1 MNYNS
6 ERGFYLE
13 KSITNVVEEDYDNF
27 IPIVRNQTVLELGCG
42 PGVLLKRLK
51 PHCKNI
57 VGYDGYPGTNEL
69 TQGLGFVADLSEVQN
84 FEMSDWVISIETGE
98 HIPKQFEKNFLTN
111 LTRNAKTGIILS
123 WAEEEQDGEG
133 HVNCRSQ
140 EYLQRELYKLKF
152 LYDANK
158 SWRLRRISKTW
169 WLYQNL
175 QVFYRVDS
183 LEVNI

>member
-27 IPIVRNQTVLELGCG
+27 IPIVKNQTVLELGCG

-57 VGYDGYPGTNEL
+57 VGYDGYPGTPEL
-69 TQGLGFVADLSEVQN
+69 TEGLGFVADLSEKHD
-84 FEMSDWVISIETGE
+84 FGLSDWVISIETGE
-98 HIPKQFEKNFLTN
+98 HIPKQFEKNFLSN
-111 LTRNAKTGIILS
+111 LTNSAKTGIILS

-183 LEVNI
+183 LAINI